1 MGSDTGA
8 TGRRMVAALADL
20 VSCESPSEE
29 LAATATCARL
39 VTEIGSDWLGEKP
52 EAVDVDGRTHL
63 RWSFGGEPEVVLVGH
78 FDTVWPLGT
87 LAGWPFAVDGDRASG
102 PGVFDMKAGIV
113 VAFAAL
119 AALEDRAGVTL
130 LLTSD
135 EELGSLTSRALIE
148 DTARGAR
155 TALILEPGVGEA
167 VKTGRKGVSIYELR
181 VTGRAAHA
189 GLEPERGVNAAVELA
204 HQILAVQSLADPA
217 AGTTVTPSLA
227 RAGTTTNTVPAT
239 ASVWVDAR
247 ALTTAEQERV
257 DAGIRALGPVLPQA
271 QLTVDGG
278 INRPP
283 LDPAGSTALF
293 ALAREVA
300 ADLGQPPLE
309 GVTVGGGSDGNFTA
323 ALGVPTLDGLGAVG
337 ANAHAA
343 GEWASLAAMPRR
355 AALVTEL
362 TRRILQAPL
371 LEQPLLEKEEQP

>member
-1 MGSDTGA
+1 MRSGGAA
-8 TGRRMVAALADL
+8 TGRRMLAALADL
-20 VSCESPSEE
+20 VGCESPSED

-39 VTEIGSDWLGEKP
+39 VTEIGAEWLGEKP
-52 EAVDVDGRTHL
+52 EAVGVGGRTHL
-63 RWSFGGEPEVVLVGH
+63 RWGFGGEPEVVLVGH
-78 FDTVWPLGT
+78 FDTVWPVGT
-87 LAGWPFAVDGDRASG
+87 LAGWPFAVDGDRATG

-135 EELGSLTSRALIE
+135 EELGSPTSRALIE

-155 TALILEPGVGEA
+155 AALILEPGVGEA

-204 HQILAVQSLADPA
+204 HQILAVASLADPP

-227 RAGTTTNTVPAT
+227 RAGTTTNTVPAD

-247 ALTTAEQERV
+247 ALTTAELERV
-257 DAGIRALGPVLPQA
+257 DAGLRALAPVLPEA
-271 QLTVDGG
+271 QLAVDGG
-278 INRPP
+278 VNRPP

-293 ALAREVA
+293 ALAGEVA
-300 ADLGQPPLE
+300 AGLGQPPLA

-343 GEWASLAAMPRR
+343 GEWASVAAMPRR
-355 AALVTEL
+355 AALVAEIT
-362 TRRILQAPL
+362 TRLLQAPL
-371 LEQPLLEKEEQP
+371 PQKEGEP